1 MLPGATGATTAEPQ
15 PSRSSYPSESGF
27 PTEYAQAE
35 VNYRQALLDRQ
46 REVQKYKDIDGMTK
60 DQKLDALKDL
70 SVNPFILNDGYD
82 ALTNALYRWKTI
94 ATSPEAAK
102 LSPQERDQ
110 AAENYWRTMLEP
122 IYSQKLKAT
131 PVSLEIWKKEA
142 YDRAL
147 QWNMDTAYDSHWRSG
162 LYTGFKDYE
171 NVLHTGLSALAG
183 MIRSEA
189 AAYGQ
194 LHGLKTEKK
203 DIPEIP
209 VLDST
214 VRSVK
219 RASDID
225 TFWHDINPNITWQEK
240 ARAGVTELA
249 MDLPLYKA
257 AGGFN
262 EGLIGGLTGEAKVP
276 LTQLLSKSHLGATV
290 TKLLLNGGEGAAYG
304 YTMVDP
310 SERKDAWKAGVA
322 QAILGT
328 LFSSAGKNFRLKDVV
343 NPARASELGE
353 AEIEANLGTKGFVK
367 HDVEGLRDEA
377 AQALSGISAAGG
389 RPAVLQVIK
398 SALAHLKETE
408 GMSELEIR
416 EGIQN
421 HLEKDAPRWKST
433 FITSAYLRAL
443 LGEQGKKFSEFTPAD
458 TQELRKH
465 LIDLIQRGEEGMPKV
480 VAQGK
485 GDTVATVAAEKSS
498 RKPIEQVLDAI
509 GRRDTTSLPADLRGS
524 KPRYG
529 YRDKL
534 FELKFEDPRD
544 LAAYTLS
551 QTTKNKAHDR
561 FLSWYTQHLP
571 EENLK
576 VHAQRVRDFIK
587 NIAKD
592 GNPEEGPITI
602 SSQVKEETK
611 RGFKIPEGDPG
622 RLRIRTKYGKDA
634 VSYSANMEWIA
645 EAKKRVEE
653 AGLKW
658 NSADISKW
666 LSKDGGI
673 SHEDFV
679 DDLKEFFYPK
689 ALKELD
695 PELTWEYKNEETGK
709 EWPNFL
715 AFMYNYT
722 DQMPKQF
729 AERLSQELE
738 DTQKFERW
746 FDPKQDLE
754 PQKID
759 YAQGMYAHIQELLAS
774 ERYKKPNALG
784 QIGNV
789 YQTTYQDIKNP
800 TEHQL
805 TLHKETV
812 DAETELLRKMF
823 RGKKNEPA
831 LKQALEAYKIMA
843 DARKKAFLKGAQST
857 RIARQADIDRLIVEK
872 SKGSRVP
879 LEF

>member
-1 MLPGATGATTAEPQ
+1 MKSTAVPSTSTSRSDLSWVKSYKAPPEDQWIADPRTGVMLPGATGATTAEPQ

-183 MIRSEA
+183 IVRSEA

-219 RASDID
+219 RASNID

-257 AGGFN
+257 VGGFN

-398 SALAHLKETE
+398 SALTHLKETE

-485 GDTVATVAAEKSS
+485 GDIVAAAAAEKVS
-498 RKPIEQVLDAI
+498 RKPLEQALDIAERK
-509 GRRDTTSLPADLRGS
+509 GKAVKVGS
-524 KPRYG
+524 
-529 YRDKL
+529 
-534 FELKFEDPRD
+534 
-544 LAAYTLS
+544 
-551 QTTKNKAHDR
+551 
-561 FLSWYTQHLP
+561 
-571 EENLK
+571 
-576 VHAQRVRDFIK
+576 
-587 NIAKD
+587 
-592 GNPEEGPITI
+592 
-602 SSQVKEETK
+602 
-611 RGFKIPEGDPG
+611 DPG

-645 EAKKRVEE
+645 EAKKRVAE

-658 NSADISKW
+658 DSADISKW

-689 ALKELD
+689 ALTKID

-754 PQKID
+754 PQKQH

-789 YQTTYQDIKNP
+789 YQTSYQDIKNP

-843 DARKKAFLKGAQST
+843 DARKKAFLEGAQST